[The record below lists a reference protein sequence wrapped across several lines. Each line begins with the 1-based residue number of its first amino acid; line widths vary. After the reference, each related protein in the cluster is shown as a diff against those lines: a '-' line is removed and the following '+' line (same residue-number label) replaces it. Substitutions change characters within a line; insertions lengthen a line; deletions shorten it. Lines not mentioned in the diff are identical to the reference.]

1 MDAVP
6 RSINLAASNSY
17 VPQLP
22 HLLMVPNSDQKVSLS
37 TVCSLLSSTMLKC
50 GSIHCE
56 KMRTTK
62 LEPRFMSM
70 AWDVAQH
77 SNCRRRKVGVT
88 IVRDGAVV
96 ITAANGTPAG
106 MTPCNEGG
114 CLRCLSDAPSGELY
128 DSCLCIHAEQVAIAR
143 ATRTGVPTDGATLY
157 CTLRPCLTCV
167 KLCLEA
173 GISKIVYDEEIQFT
187 PDVEEAYKQFTK
199 ETGLSFAKCPKG
211 GPDRSTGTGK

>member
-1 MDAVP
+1 
-6 RSINLAASNSY
+6 
-17 VPQLP
+17 
-22 HLLMVPNSDQKVSLS
+22 
-37 TVCSLLSSTMLKC
+37 
-50 GSIHCE
+50 
-56 KMRTTK
+56 
-62 LEPRFMSM
+62 MSM

-77 SNCRRRKVGVT
+77 SNCGRRKVGVT

-114 CLRCLSDAPSGELY
+114 CLRCLSDTPSGELY

-143 ATRTGVPTDGATLY
+143 ATRTGLPTDGATLY

-173 GISKIVYDEEIQFT
+173 GISNIVYDEEIRFT
-187 PDVEEAYKQFTK
+187 PDVEEAYKQFIK
-199 ETGLSFAKCPKG
+199 ETGLSIAKCPKG
-211 GPDRSTGTGK
+211 VSGHSTGTGK